1 MIVAEQ
7 SRRDKETIEV
17 GRISFEELSIL
28 KHFSNEELSISFTP
42 WYFSLHYL
50 KPLLDNTKCSLEML
64 EEVTTLLR

>member
-1 MIVAEQ
+1 MIVSEQ

-42 WYFSLHYL
+42 WYFPSII
-50 KPLLDNTKCSLEML
+50 
-64 EEVTTLLR
+64 